1 MPSRTRTLILGL
13 ATMALLLGAV
23 ASADA
28 ETYTVT
34 RTDDPNPAPCEATN
48 CSLRGALTAANATTS
63 VDDVVI
69 LPASAAPYLIQYEML
84 SLPISD
90 EVEVRGAGADRTV
103 VRGDG
108 EEIVFTIDAKST
120 LSGLTI
126 TGGKGGIQNGSD
138 LTLRAVSVEGNERA
152 DAGGGIQTNGPLT
165 IESSFLGANKTSGI
179 SGGAIQANAEVRIV
193 NSTIAGNSSMGA
205 SAING
210 NDSVLIADS
219 AVVGNRSGGTSSA
232 AVRGSPLTVSN
243 SIFSDNRDAEGLRGC
258 TSLPAFTSLGGNVSD
273 EATCGAGPEDRP
285 NVDPL
290 LGTLALHGGST
301 LVYDLLAG
309 SPAIDFA
316 VGACP
321 ALDQRGTTRP
331 QGPRCDS
338 GPFEVEVPPTPPPP
352 SDVKVWMRLEKGK
365 LVLNRK
371 GVVRVGLTCLAIE
384 ETPPCHGRV
393 RLKVRPKVEFAGKAK
408 RLLPLDSA
416 AFSIPAGKTKRIALK
431 LSPKKAE
438 LVRDEL
444 QARKVLVLVRARD
457 GAGNSELIE
466 RRRKLR
472 PVRKR

>member
-1 MPSRTRTLILGL
+1 MRSRTRALILGL
-13 ATMALLLGAV
+13 VTLALLLGAV
-23 ASADA
+23 ASAAA

-48 CSLRGALTAANATTS
+48 CSLRGALTAANATAS
-63 VDDVVI
+63 VDDVVV
-69 LPASAAPYLIQYEML
+69 LPASATPYLIQYEML

-90 EVEVRGAGADRTV
+90 EVEVRGAGAEKTV
-103 VRGDG
+103 VSGDG

-179 SGGAIQANAEVRIV
+179 SGGAIQANAEVRV
-193 NSTIAGNSSMGA
+193 LNSTIAGNSSMGA

-210 NDSVLIADS
+210 NDSVLIAHS
-219 AVVGNRSGGTSSA
+219 AVVDNRSGETSSV

-243 SIFSDNRDAEGLRGC
+243 SIVFDNRDAEGPSGC
-258 TSLPAFTSLGGNVSD
+258 TSLPVLTSLGGNVSD
-273 EATCGAGPEDRP
+273 VATCGNGPNDKP
-285 NVDPL
+285 GVDPL

-316 VGACP
+316 VGECP

-331 QGPRCDS
+331 RGPHCDS
-338 GPFEVEVPPTPPPP
+338 GPYEVEVPTTPPPP
-352 SDVKVWMRLEKGK
+352 PDVKVWMRLEKGK
-365 LVLNRK
+365 LVLDRK
-371 GVVRVGLTCLAIE
+371 GVVRIGLTCLAIE

-393 RLKVRPKVEFAGKAK
+393 RLKVRPKVEFAGKT
-408 RLLPLDSA
+408 RRMLPLGVA
-416 AFSIPAGKTKRIALK
+416 PFSIPAGKTKRVALK
-431 LSPKKAE
+431 LSPQKAA
-438 LVRDEL
+438 LVRSDL
-444 QARKVLVLVRARD
+444 RARKVLVLVRARD
-457 GAGNSELIE
+457 AAGNSELIE

-472 PVRKR
+472 PRQR